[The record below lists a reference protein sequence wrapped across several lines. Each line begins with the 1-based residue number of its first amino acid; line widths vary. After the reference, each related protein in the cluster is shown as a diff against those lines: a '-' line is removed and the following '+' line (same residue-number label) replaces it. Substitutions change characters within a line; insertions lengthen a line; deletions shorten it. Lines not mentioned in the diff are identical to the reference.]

1 MEEVLYGNVLTNPN
15 PTPTLMYQSIP
26 AVPIPPPPPPP
37 PPPRATPRELAI
49 NVPTPGKEELF

>member
-26 AVPIPPPPPPP
+26 AVPTP